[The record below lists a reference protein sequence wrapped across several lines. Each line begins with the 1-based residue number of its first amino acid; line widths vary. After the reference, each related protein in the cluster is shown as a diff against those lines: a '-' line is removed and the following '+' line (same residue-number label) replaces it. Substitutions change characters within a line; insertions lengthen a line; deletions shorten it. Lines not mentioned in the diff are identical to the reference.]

1 MSVKRPD
8 LLIKLSKNDQSG
20 CSFVLDEVEWSK
32 KGLPNLRSTDQLI
45 MKENEKGK
53 WNPSLIV
60 SVRPVGSGRGV
71 DRLWPE
77 SHDLRIEC
85 RNKSPLVLH
94 SPISASPTV
103 LNFKPGRVVLKCT
116 LRNPT
121 RRLMCHGIA
130 KKEWENWKENPS
142 AALTT

>member
-1 MSVKRPD
+1 MKRPD

-71 DRLWPE
+71 DRL
-77 SHDLRIEC
+77 
-85 RNKSPLVLH
+85 
-94 SPISASPTV
+94 
-103 LNFKPGRVVLKCT
+103 
-116 LRNPT
+116 
-121 RRLMCHGIA
+121 
-130 KKEWENWKENPS
+130 
-142 AALTT
+142 